1 MNLKT
6 KKITI
11 NIKIEDCNYKPM
23 TELAKKIYDAGDY
36 DSVISDYLVE
46 TLNNLIEIKFCDQE
60 RDVAI
65 INNKIDFF
73 YSLSVGIETASIE
86 ALNESFDEDSEMTL
100 PELVWALRKAFHT
113 IDLNQNLN

>member
-1 MNLKT
+1 LKT

-46 TLNNLIEIKFCDQE
+46 TLNNLIEVKF
-60 RDVAI
+60 
-65 INNKIDFF
+65 
-73 YSLSVGIETASIE
+73 
-86 ALNESFDEDSEMTL
+86 
-100 PELVWALRKAFHT
+100 LRQGKRCV
-113 IDLNQNLN
+113 DYRQQD